1 MFTNGA
7 CADATSA
14 EDDGARRFPYLDLG
28 ALAPSPGQA
37 LDEMQADVDLKGSP
51 DGRRRPNGSADG
63 RISLGGRRPD
73 GSPDAG
79 SLSPE
84 RGTPGSPGS
93 PDLESEHGLL
103 GLVPN
108 SEPKAGIG
116 LGSGGGGAVTSSFSA
131 VQEGLPAVLQA
142 LGGLWLN
149 APSGE
154 PPMVQSIVGDHII
167 WPDGSVSQLMLER
180 YGTFVTHVGD
190 HTRRATLVDDDHLI
204 WADGEVWMRSMPS
217 KGLPSFTLLTLA
229 DAEDMTSTA
238 HTADDDQ
245 LGLRVPSDDEGRPKP
260 PYPAR
265 VAQTALWDEF
275 MQEGE
280 LAPMTKQAI
289 QEEEEW
295 LARKRLTGAVGRLVR
310 YMEDE
315 KPSDDVLG
323 LRISRH
329 GRIMVTALNLDGN
342 AAKCGVST
350 GDQLASINGRHV
362 YAVGSTNAILANVRP
377 PVTLVFL
384 GFAGKLQAEVRVRQP
399 DQPKCGM
406 NPATEIVYHNR
417 TVLLPMRLTEAIVF
431 QQRLSSSLF
440 IATTSHNEMGEP
452 VFGPLSSVEPSEMDV
467 SIVRRTGG
475 EAGGEAGGDATSDV
489 DADEEEPL
497 GLYELQRDDARRM
510 LKRVLRATLQQQNH
524 RHELQQQLQQQNQRR
539 EEALQRLQQLP
550 NWAPM
555 GTSSPAPPTSPM
567 HDNQVLCSI

>member
-14 EDDGARRFPYLDLG
+14 EDDGACRFPYLDLD

-93 PDLESEHGLL
+93 TDLESEHGLL

-116 LGSGGGGAVTSSFSA
+116 LGSGGGGAVTSSSSA

-149 APSGE
+149 APNGE
-154 PPMVQSIVGDHII
+154 PPMVQSIVGDHIF
-167 WPDGSVSQLMLER
+167 WPDGSISQLMLER

-190 HTRRATLVDDDHLI
+190 HTRRATLVDDHLI

-217 KGLPSFTLLTLA
+217 KGLPSLSLLTFA

-238 HTADDDQ
+238 HTADEDQ

-265 VAQTALWDEF
+265 IAQTALWDEF
-275 MQEGE
+275 MQEEE

-310 YMEDE
+310 YKEDE

-323 LRISRH
+323 LRLTRH
-329 GRIMVTALNLDGN
+329 GRIMVTALQQDGN
-342 AAKCGVST
+342 AARCGVST
-350 GDQLASINGRHV
+350 GDQLASINGRRV
-362 YAVGSTNAILANVRP
+362 YAAGSANAILANVRP

-417 TVLLPMRLTEAIVF
+417 TVLPPMRLTEAIVF
-431 QQRLSSSLF
+431 QQRHSSSIF
-440 IATTSHNEMGEP
+440 IATTSHNELG
-452 VFGPLSSVEPSEMDV
+452 
-467 SIVRRTGG
+467 
-475 EAGGEAGGDATSDV
+475 
-489 DADEEEPL
+489 EPL

-510 LKRVLRATLQQQNH
+510 LKRALRATLQQQNQ
-524 RHELQQQLQQQNQRR
+524 RHEQQQ
-539 EEALQRLQQLP
+539 LQRLQQLP
-550 NWAPM
+550 NWAPA
-555 GTSSPAPPTSPM
+555 GTSSMSPM
-567 HDNQVLCSI
+567 DDKHVLCSV